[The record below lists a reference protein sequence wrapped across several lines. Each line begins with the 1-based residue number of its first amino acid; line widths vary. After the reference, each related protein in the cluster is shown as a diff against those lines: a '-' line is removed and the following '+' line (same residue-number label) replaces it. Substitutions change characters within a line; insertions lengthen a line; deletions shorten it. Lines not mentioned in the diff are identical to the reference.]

1 MKGFDIEWGGRGGH
15 KVHTGAQNMVAGAA
29 EAGRRHCFIPP
40 LELPEGLN
48 TPNTG

>member
-1 MKGFDIEWGGRGGH
+1 MGGGGGGH

-29 EAGRRHCFIPP
+29 EVGRRHCFIPP